1 MEIKILN
8 ELRDSLVD
16 KLIKWEDVKIEKVD
30 SYTVTVVVSDY
41 FHLSIWVEGDIEYMT
56 QYNIGDIPYNT
67 IDLGLKSRKK
77 KDLIVIK
84 DNILSNLS
92 PKKIEKNI
100 MELERQKSCIEE
112 SIKRYKSK
120 LPLEDK

>member
-8 ELRDSLVD
+8 ELRDFLVD

-41 FHLSIWVEGDIEYMT
+41 FHLSIWVEGEIEYMT

-84 DNILSNLS
+84 NNILSNLS

-112 SIKRYKSK
+112 SIERYKSK

>member
-84 DNILSNLS
+84 NNILSNLS